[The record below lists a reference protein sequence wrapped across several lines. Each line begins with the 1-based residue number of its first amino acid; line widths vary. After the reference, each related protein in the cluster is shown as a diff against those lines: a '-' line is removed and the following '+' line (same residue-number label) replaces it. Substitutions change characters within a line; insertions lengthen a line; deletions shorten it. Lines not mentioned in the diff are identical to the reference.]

1 MQKKLNKNFKSAVLF
16 ISCFTLVLFGTV
28 YFSRVDKNTM
38 TGNSSQTVQTYLD
51 YAKEVVDTR
60 PHEPEQKDNG
70 LSSNTLNQK
79 VSHVIK
85 NIIS

>member
-28 YFSRVDKNTM
+28 YFSKVDQNTM

-51 YAKEVVDTR
+51 YAKEVIDTR
-60 PHEPEQKDNG
+60 QHEPEKKDPG
-70 LSSNTLNQK
+70 LSPNALNQK

-85 NIIS
+85 NIVS